1 MDFTLKL
8 AFFAIVICLSRADL
22 LMPPAFTLAPPSGIQ
37 YFTTLGEG
45 LTLPCVATGNPKPN
59 YSWKFNEQTLNIN
72 PIADGTIVIHGPLSS
87 ANSGFYQCFAHNSQG
102 IVMSN
107 TTQAVLATQASFAE
121 SQLIQL
127 SGTLGLSLKLS
138 CTDSLRNLGIP
149 PPRPSAA
156 VKEMTWRL
164 DSGGALTP
172 NMRMQIDDSGN
183 LNIAYLM
190 QEDFTATTM
199 YTCYLYNRILKV
211 DVGGTPTQ
219 IINSDSAQVAQR
231 APAIMFYTNQTGNPG
246 SQSTIV
252 VGLEGKNVS
261 VRCFFSGSP
270 SISVTWQRT
279 DGGSIP
285 TDGRVLFIN
294 FNIEMIITNA
304 QKSDEGQYQ
313 CTGSVSGL
321 GAASLPITLS
331 IQAVPRFVNMID
343 GPRNFNASVGEFVRM
358 NCSARAFPDA
368 SIVWF
373 KNGDKIDPAKLPPG
387 SKYQFTPDLKMLTY
401 GPVCKDNCTG
411 GNDLMVLACNASNIY
426 GYALSNGYINAF
438 DRTVFTSKSA
448 NQTLMN
454 QKEVSFTVMASTDF
468 NTPLT
473 YTWYK
478 KGDCV
483 NGWCTMYNVTD
494 ENLIITNSDGSSTMT
509 IFSPQSSDA
518 TNYKCVA
525 SNGVSIDEAYF
536 LLDEPILPAYVWPYW
551 WVPFIIL
558 LIVLL
563 TILIVC
569 LICCYMYRNRGDEY
583 PVDEK
588 ERAADR
594 NPEKELVDSGFHDF
608 QRPTSGRSTKDEER
622 QPLHM

>member
-1 MDFTLKL
+1 
-8 AFFAIVICLSRADL
+8 
-22 LMPPAFTLAPPSGIQ
+22 
-37 YFTTLGEG
+37 
-45 LTLPCVATGNPKPN
+45 
-59 YSWKFNEQTLNIN
+59 
-72 PIADGTIVIHGPLSS
+72 
-87 ANSGFYQCFAHNSQG
+87 
-102 IVMSN
+102 MSN
-107 TTQAVLATQASFAE
+107 TTQAVLATQAFFAE
-121 SQLIQL
+121 SQPIQL
-127 SGTLGLSLKLS
+127 QGTLDLPLKLS
-138 CTDSLRNLGIP
+138 CQPLSLGFP

-156 VKEMTWRL
+156 VKELTWRL
-164 DSGGALTP
+164 DSGVVLTP

-190 QEDFTATTM
+190 PEDLTATLT
-199 YTCYLYNRILKV
+199 YTCYMSNRILRV
-211 DVGGTPTQ
+211 DVGGTQTQ
-219 IINSDSAQVAQR
+219 IINSGSAQIAQR
-231 APAIMFYTNQTGNPG
+231 APTIMFYTNQTGNPG
-246 SQSTIV
+246 SQSTII
-252 VGLEGKNVS
+252 VGPEGKNVS

-285 TDGRVLFIN
+285 TDGRILFIN

-313 CTGSVSGL
+313 CTGSVPGFA
-321 GAASLPITLS
+321 AASFPITLS
-331 IQAVPRFVNMID
+331 IQAEPRFVNMID
-343 GPRNFNASVGEFVRM
+343 GPRNFNASVGDFVRM

-373 KNGDKIDPAKLPPG
+373 KNGVQIDPTSLPPG

-411 GNDLMVLACNASNIY
+411 AGTNDLMVLTCNASNIY
-426 GYALSNGYINAF
+426 GYALSNGYINVF
-438 DRTVFTSKSA
+438 VRTVFTSKSA
-448 NQTLMN
+448 NQTLAN
-454 QKEVSFTVMASTDF
+454 QQQVSFTVFATSDL
-468 NTPLT
+468 NTPLS
-473 YTWYK
+473 YTWYQ

-483 NGWCTMYNVTD
+483 NGWCTMFNVTD
-494 ENLIITNSDGSSTMT
+494 KNLIMTNTDGSSSVMT
-509 IFSPQSSDA
+509 IFKPQSIDA

-569 LICCYMYRNRGDEY
+569 LVCCYMYRNRGDEY

-608 QRPTSGRSTKDEER
+608 QRPTGGRSTKDEER